1 MSNLL
6 LYELQHMLVLDPK
19 IFDLPFTGEIMQ
31 QNAPFR
37 KNR

>member
-19 IFDLPFTGEIMQ
+19 IFDPLYTGEIMQ
-31 QNAPFR
+31 KNAPFR